1 MRRRP
6 LVFSGRAH
14 VNACPAGRL
23 CKRESCSVVRELSVT
38 SHPLAEVEPEEASEF
53 LDDAASILDAR
64 EVLSSSDIAPDVVQL
79 VEIEPPIASHAH
91 RNQPQSQ
98 GPDQV

>member
-6 LVFSGRAH
+6 LVLSGRAH
-14 VNACPAGRL
+14 VSACPTRSM

-38 SHPLAEVEPEEASEF
+38 SHPLTEVEPEEASEF

-64 EVLSSSDIAPDVVQL
+64 EVLSSSDIAINVVQL
-79 VEIEPPIASHAH
+79 VEIKPRIAPHAD
-91 RNQPQSQ
+91 RKQPQSQ